1 MTFDLHS
8 SGENVNDEI
17 MAYQKKN
24 KEDEEKR
31 RQAAAAAAAAASTDD
46 DADSSA
52 DAKTKKSP
60 TKKQLTEFSELKDE
74 IGFGEVAMAPP
85 TITAKPRKAEVKDFR
100 RNDQLLL
107 SSIVRGDNNNNKNK
121 NKNNKN
127 TKNNN
132 NQIKDNNGNVVKK
145 SKSVGLAVKKA
156 AKLKQLSAL
165 QKVNLMNERQR
176 VVDKYRK
183 LKAGNLAKL

>member
-31 RQAAAAAAAAASTDD
+31 RQAAVAAAASTDD

-52 DAKTKKSP
+52 NAKTKKSP

-121 NKNNKN
+121 NKNKN

-132 NQIKDNNGNVVKK
+132 NQTQDNNGNVVKK

>member
-107 SSIVRGDNNNNKNK
+107 SSIVRGDNNNIKNK
-121 NKNNKN
+121 NKDKS

-132 NQIKDNNGNVVKK
+132 NQTKDNNGNVAKK
-145 SKSVGLAVKKA
+145 SKSVGSAVKKA